1 MLKRK
6 SVGYLIQGSVM
17 LALFVITI
25 IGARESWLLMTA
37 ELLFA
42 FIFFRR
48 AWQERR
54 AETAADQNRAER
66 EAQDPTR
73 P

>member
-1 MLKRK
+1 MIKRK

-17 LALFVITI
+17 LALFVITV

-42 FIFFRR
+42 LIFFRR

-54 AETAADQNRAER
+54 AETADTRRRAER
-66 EAQDPTR
+66 EAQGPAR